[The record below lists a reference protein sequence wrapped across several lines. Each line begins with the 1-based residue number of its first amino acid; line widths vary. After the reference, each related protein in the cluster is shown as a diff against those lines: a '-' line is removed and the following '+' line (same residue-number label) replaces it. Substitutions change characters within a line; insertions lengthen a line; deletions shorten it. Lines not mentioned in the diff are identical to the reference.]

1 MNNHLSQAPAE
12 TPTPVR
18 PWTKPAIGEVD
29 FAPAAHA
36 VEDHNPPDLELPL
49 NDYGDQ
55 ELARLTEPS
64 TVARIVR
71 QFFSLSPAW
80 IVSMLLHFILLMVLG
95 LIVLNQNLRVPDDI
109 VLSVALSTDRA
120 MGDGMKIESAPRPST
135 KTTTE
140 TPKDV
145 SPDTSAEESLKP
157 DSSAANARRSRDA
170 KQNKVESDLQTA
182 ADTLTAGHLSE
193 NAYQRLPPLDSVRTA
208 IDQAVQRRAEQFASQ
223 SFGAP
228 AAFAARDPR
237 LREEILASAGGT
249 LLTEAA
255 VARGLRW
262 LASVQNTDGSWS
274 LKNYDRH
281 ANPNNKG
288 DCMATGQALLPF
300 LGAGQ
305 THEFGIYQTNVAR
318 GLSWMIQ
325 NQLPNGDL
333 RAGLRTEAGMYAHG
347 QGAIVLCEVLAMTG
361 DVQFRDPAQRAIE
374 FIENAQAKDGG
385 WRYRPGQKGDT
396 SVLGWQMMALQSA
409 AAAKMNLEINS
420 QAFTNAGRFL
430 DSVSVKSRTGFTAR
444 APYGTFYSYQ
454 KGRQPTETMTAEA
467 ILCRMYLGWNRN
479 DPRTAAAIDWLMKY
493 NLPSKRKMN
502 VYYWYYGSQ
511 VMHHYGGRQWERWNQ
526 RVQELLLESQESG
539 GRNAGS
545 WSHKQFRWGPQG
557 GRIYTTAM
565 SICTLE
571 VYYRHLPLY
580 QKIEL
585 DEIKDVNF

>member
-1 MNNHLSQAPAE
+1 
-12 TPTPVR
+12 
-18 PWTKPAIGEVD
+18 
-29 FAPAAHA
+29 
-36 VEDHNPPDLELPL
+36 
-49 NDYGDQ
+49 
-55 ELARLTEPS
+55 
-64 TVARIVR
+64 
-71 QFFSLSPAW
+71 
-80 IVSMLLHFILLMVLG
+80 MLLHFILLLVLG
-95 LIVLNQNLRVPDDI
+95 LVVLNQNLRVPDDI

-120 MGDGMKIESAPRPST
+120 LGDGMKIQSAPRPALA
-135 KTTTE
+135 TTTE
-140 TPKDV
+140 LPEEA
-145 SPDTSAEESLKP
+145 SSDTLAEKPLTP
-157 DSSAANARRSRDA
+157 DSVAAKPPPSQEA
-170 KQNKVESDLQTA
+170 KQKPIERDLQA
-182 ADTLTAGHLSE
+182 VADALTSGKRPE
-193 NAYQRLPPLDSVRTA
+193 NNYRRLLPLDSVRAA
-208 IDQAVQRRAEQFASQ
+208 IDEAVERRTEQLAGQ
-223 SFGAP
+223 SFGSP

-237 LREEILASAGGT
+237 LREEMLASAGGT

-274 LKNYDRH
+274 LKNYDKH
-281 ANPNNKG
+281 GNPSNKG
-288 DCMATGQALLPF
+288 DCMATALSLLPF

-347 QGAIVLCEVLAMTG
+347 QSTIVFCEVLAMTG
-361 DVQFRDPAQRAIE
+361 DAQFRDPAQRAIE
-374 FIENAQAKDGG
+374 FIERAQSKDGG
-385 WRYRPGQKGDT
+385 WRYRPGQQGDT

-409 AAAKMNLEINS
+409 ASANMNLKIDPR
-420 QAFTNAGRFL
+420 AFTDASRFL
-430 DSVSVKSRTGFTAR
+430 DSVSVKRRSGFTAL
-444 APYGTFYSYQ
+444 APRGTFYSYQ

-467 ILCRMYLGWNRN
+467 ILCRMYLGWSRD
-479 DPRTAAAIDWLMKY
+479 DPRTTAAIDWLMKN

-511 VMHHYGGRQWERWNQ
+511 VMHHFGGRQWDLWNQ
-526 RVQELLLESQESG
+526 RVQELLLESQESSG
-539 GRNAGS
+539 PNAGS
-545 WSHKQFRWGPQG
+545 WSLKGFRWGPQG

-585 DEIKDVNF
+585 VDK